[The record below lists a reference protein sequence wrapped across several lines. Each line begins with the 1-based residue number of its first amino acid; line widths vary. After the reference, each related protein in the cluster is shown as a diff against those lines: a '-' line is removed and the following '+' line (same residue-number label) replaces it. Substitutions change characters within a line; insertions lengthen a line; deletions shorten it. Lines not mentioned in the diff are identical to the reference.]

1 MTIYYWA
8 GNRDTFWDDYYFK
21 SSDGLERTCSECG
34 LPHMVTR
41 EEALQP
47 AVFHSHCIEA
57 IRARH
62 QARRQQ
68 MSGDAA

>member
-1 MTIYYWA
+1 MTNYNYYDQWH
-8 GNRDTFWDDYYFK
+8 
-21 SSDGLERTCSECG
+21 DGAERTCHECG
-34 LPHMVTR
+34 EPHMCSRAEVF
-41 EEALQP
+41 QVH
-47 AVFHSHCIEA
+47 VFHPKCLDA